1 MEPGKKKLTQN
12 PFEKPYHE
20 TTYKKINKKK
30 EVNKASIDIE
40 SKINAEFNAIK
51 KENQD
56 FLKAAI
62 ESFSYAIKK
71 DFKEIIKST
80 VKELS
85 TVIKNENKELLDSFK
100 KENKELLK
108 SIDKRIEKRDKHLE
122 DLIKANNENISKI
135 VENSKNSS
143 NNSNDT
149 MIKILSNFND
159 EEIKILSKRYKRN
172 SINISRLFP
181 NKNSSYNPKKKEK
194 ITPGKRI
201 KTVKLPN
208 LNKFTE
214 KSASFQQSK
223 YKAYKNYSKK

>member
-1 MEPGKKKLTQN
+1 MEPGKKKLTLNQFKK
-12 PFEKPYHE
+12 PFHE

-85 TVIKNENKELLDSFK
+85 TVIE
-100 KENKELLK
+100 KENEELLK

-172 SINISRLFP
+172 SINISRLFS

-208 LNKFTE
+208 YLNKFTE

>member
-85 TVIKNENKELLDSFK
+85 TVIK

-108 SIDKRIEKRDKHLE
+108 SIDERIEKRDKHLE

-172 SINISRLFP
+172 SNNISRLFS

>member
-85 TVIKNENKELLDSFK
+85 TVIK

-172 SINISRLFP
+172 SNNISRLFS

>member
-85 TVIKNENKELLDSFK
+85 TVIE
-100 KENKELLK
+100 KENEELLK

-172 SINISRLFP
+172 SINISRLFS

-208 LNKFTE
+208 YLNKFTE

>member
-85 TVIKNENKELLDSFK
+85 TVIK
-100 KENKELLK
+100 KENKELLR
-108 SIDKRIEKRDKHLE
+108 SIDERIEKRDKHLE

-172 SINISRLFP
+172 SNNISRLFS

>member
-85 TVIKNENKELLDSFK
+85 TVIE
-100 KENKELLK
+100 KENEELLK

-172 SINISRLFP
+172 SNNISRLFS

-208 LNKFTE
+208 YLNKFTE